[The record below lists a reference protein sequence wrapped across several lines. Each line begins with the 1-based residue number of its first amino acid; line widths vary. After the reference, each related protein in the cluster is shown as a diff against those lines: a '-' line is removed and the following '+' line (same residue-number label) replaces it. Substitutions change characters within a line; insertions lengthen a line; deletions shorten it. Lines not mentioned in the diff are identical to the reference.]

1 MAINWGTAAMAF
13 GSGVMDGNE
22 KIRQEN
28 LKIHSEK
35 LAAKRNAVIAM
46 KKSKYEYDLTKY
58 EGNKKKHDALSSV
71 SANMN
76 AGKFDLKSGDEGYD
90 ANETKRNTMAL
101 GEAYLNAKHGID
113 YVAKLKASKMG
124 AEEDA
129 TQWQKFLQQEGNN
142 PDLQKAIGN
151 IDFKSRDIMESNYLE
166 SIQNI
171 EDKYAAQLKNAKD
184 DSPLVNAI
192 LGKKKE
198 EIANLNADM
207 EQDSKDIKTIDSA
220 TESITKKGDGETITE
235 TVDTEETITEGKK
248 VSYFDSTISTHIP
261 KSYKTDFNTKITD
274 AKKIDYSAKE
284 WQKKISD
291 TVLTVI
297 PNAKVKDF
305 FEVDK
310 DNNTITAKPSI
321 INADVTIQSLMNNSL
336 DDLNVQ
342 SEYKKTGN
350 NKSRIDFNTNKRF
363 QLAKGHIEDYGTWA
377 ADGKV
382 LNGGT
387 IKNLF
392 TAKTTALIVPANSII
407 NLNNNNLKGY
417 DIIIPKDIRG
427 GANGV
432 GMVYQKFIKDKATAR
447 MNDENIGGTLEAN
460 INFLQRELENDNNG
474 NNQLTKDARD
484 YIANALTKSGY
495 TVNKLGATKVDTT
508 DEKKSTM
515 EIKQEELS
523 SGSTTKPNMI
533 SIDGNSY
540 DLNNK
545 AIVEELKKSKQ
556 GLDIINSKAPQLLNT
571 TEADKITGSI
581 SGDGSV
587 AEQVADVTNKKKI
600 TPVNIGDESGKNYFE
615 TLSSIRAILP
625 NDMSG
630 AEIKRKYNI
639 DFPINNKTI
648 YKPNR

>member
-1 MAINWGTAAMAF
+1 
-13 GSGVMDGNE
+13 VMDGNE

-46 KKSKYEYDLTKY
+46 KKSKYDYDLTKY
-58 EGNKKKHDALSSV
+58 EGNKKKHDALSAV
-71 SANMN
+71 SADMN
-76 AGKFDLKSGDEGYD
+76 SGKFDLKSGDTGYD

-113 YVAKLKASKMG
+113 YVTKLKASKIVG
-124 AEEDA
+124 ENDD

-171 EDKYAAQLKNAKD
+171 EDKYAAQLKNAKN

-220 TESITKKGDGETITE
+220 TTFITKKGDGETITE
-235 TVDTEETITEGKK
+235 TVDTEEKITEGKK
-248 VSYFDSTISTHIP
+248 VSYVDSVIPPHIP
-261 KSYKTDFNTKITD
+261 KTYRDNFDTKITD

-297 PNAKVKDF
+297 PGSKVKDF
-305 FEVDK
+305 FIVDK
-310 DNNTITAKPSI
+310 DNNTITAKPAI

-336 DDLNVQ
+336 DDLTVE

-350 NKSRIDFNTNKRF
+350 NKSKIDFNTNKRF
-363 QLAKGHIEDYGTWA
+363 QLAKGHIQDYGTWA
-377 ADGKV
+377 ADGSV

-407 NLNNNNLKGY
+407 DLNNNNLKGY
-417 DIIIPKDIRG
+417 DVIIPKNIRG

-447 MNDENIGGTLEAN
+447 MNDDNIGGTLEAN

-484 YIANALTKSGY
+484 YIAEALIDAKY
-495 TVNKLGATKVDTT
+495 KVNKIGATKVDTT

-523 SGSTTKPNMI
+523 SGTTNNINNVRTIIIKDKVTGEDTKVPLTTK
-533 SIDGNSY
+533 
-540 DLNNK
+540 NK
-545 AIVEELKKSKQ
+545 IWLTKNYPEVNLAVKE
-556 GLDIINSKAPQLLNT
+556 DT
-571 TEADKITGSI
+571 MT
-581 SGDGSV
+581 GDGV
-587 AEQVADVTNKKKI
+587 TAEQAQVVNPRTNENIIKEKIKPSDVGIGNQ
-600 TPVNIGDESGKNYFE
+600 PVFES
-615 TLSSIRAILP
+615 LQSIQKILP
-625 NDMSG
+625 NEMTG
-630 AEIKRKYNI
+630 NEIKEKYE
-639 DFPINNKTI
+639 INFYLPDRAIFRPSKEITEQG
-648 YKPNR
+648 R